1 MIYMAKSKVHRSW
14 NDRYMLIKEMGSG
27 GNANVY
33 LVQDIETHCQYAL
46 KELYNCTKEKKARF
60 ISEIEI
66 ARENAKSIKGIIPV
80 LCSNEE
86 EFWYIMPVANPI
98 LEKNEKLSVKQ
109 IVEGTIQL
117 CETLEQLH
125 AKAIFHRDIKPDNI
139 YIYEGRFALGDFG
152 LVDFP
157 ENTEEL
163 TQSDR
168 GLGATFTIAPEM
180 KRNPKEADGGKA
192 DIYSLAKTLWMFLSA
207 DDKGFEGVY
216 NYLDPNH
223 SLRAYPKCK
232 GIHIVEIEEL
242 LKDATN
248 NNPILR
254 PTAEEFKER
263 LQIWIDVSEDEDKSQ
278 ASDWGF
284 LRKQLFGSEGE
295 IPDSAKWSSQESIIS
310 VLNRIG
316 KTNAFNHM
324 YFSDGGGIDFNHAEI
339 ATESGCIYIYDDS
352 SKCSLVKPKALEYE
366 GFTNDIRWNYFIL
379 DLDELNP
386 VVYEP
391 EARDC
396 ERLIEDHP
404 GHYVDAKDSVYG
416 VYDYD
421 TGEPLPPES
430 KVIFRYTK
438 GRLLF
443 VMKYGH
449 YNHLSVTYDG
459 RHGKFNSTAAFRQY
473 VDYLAENYSLYYSA
487 IERAAK
493 EANTPIREIDHWI
506 FQHDIFRYNPFQSKK
521 ELDAEYIK
529 AIENGEIVQKE
540 ELYVKENLLNW
551 NFFHL
556 FPVDNSHKSNVRYF
570 FTFHCSRHIDIS
582 KYFDRSELYLC
593 QDGTVCRL
601 EEPDESECFFVT
613 DRYIAGEVKRNLQQE
628 IRSIITNTGLESSG
642 DDEKWVSIE
651 MRRGGTPTHL
661 FTKEE
666 IAVAMRSADDRR
678 HNKLVIDENGFAS
691 VIEGGKLEETYAVV
705 HETWCAG
712 NNFVGK
718 YSPLSTLDEDY
729 LLMLDGWL
737 FYLRTGKDQ
746 FTHYLSDEITEE
758 QLLNEIRPYYT

>member
-1 MIYMAKSKVHRSW
+1 MGKKKKVKTPSW
-14 NDRYMLIKEMGSG
+14 QSQFTILGSLGDG
-27 GNANVY
+27 GNAQVY
-33 LVQDIETHCQYAL
+33 EVLESQSGNHFAL
-46 KELYNCTKEKKARF
+46 KELVNRNAEKKSRF
-60 ISEIEI
+60 LSEIKVTRDNYYEI
-66 ARENAKSIKGIIPV
+66 PGILPIIHY
-80 LCSNEE
+80 SNSD
-86 EFWYIMPVANPI
+86 FWYTMPIAEKIMMRVSD
-98 LEKNEKLSVKQ
+98 LEIKD
-109 IVEGTIQL
+109 IVLGTIEL
-117 CETLEQLH
+117 CDTLIRLH
-125 AKAIFHRDIKPDNI
+125 AKGISHRDIKPANI
-139 YIYEGRFALGDFG
+139 YFYNNRFTFADFG

-157 ENTEEL
+157 DNAEHHTA
-163 TQSDR
+163 SDKW
-168 GLGATFTIAPEM
+168 LGAIFTIAPEM
-180 KRNPKEADGGKA
+180 KRNPKAADGKKA
-192 DIYSLAKTLWMFLSA
+192 DVYSLAKTFWMFLST
-207 DDKGFEGVY
+207 DDKGFDGVY

-232 GIHIVEIEEL
+232 GVHIVEIEEL
-242 LKDATN
+242 LKDATD
-248 NNPILR
+248 NNPNLR
-254 PTAEEFKER
+254 PSAEEFKQR
-263 LQIWIDVSEDEDKSQ
+263 LQNWIDIFEDEDKSQ

-284 LRKQLFGSEGE
+284 LRKQLFGSGGE
-295 IPDSAKWSSQESIIS
+295 IPDSAKWVSQESIIS

-316 KTNAFNHM
+316 KTTAFNHM
-324 YFSDGGGIDFNHAEI
+324 YFSDGGGLDFIHAEI
-339 ATESGCIYIYDDS
+339 APEPGCIYIYDDS

-421 TGEPLPPES
+421 TGEPLPSES

-459 RHGKFNSTAAFRQY
+459 RHGKFSSTASFRQY

-487 IERAAK
+487 IERATK

-529 AIENGEIVQKE
+529 AIKNGEIVQKE
-540 ELYVKENLLNW
+540 ELYVKENLHNW
-551 NFFHL
+551 NFLHL
-556 FPVDNSHKSNVRYF
+556 FPADNSHQSNARYF
-570 FTFHCSRHIDIS
+570 FTFHCSLHRDIS

-628 IRSIITNTGLESSG
+628 IRNILTNAGLESSG

-712 NNFVGK
+712 NNYVGK